1 MHSLKDWLT
10 GQWVW
15 PIILVLVVGLAAL
28 LRAPALQHLEWQ
40 LYDRGLQLAR
50 SPGADVSLALVE
62 IDARSLAG
70 QAEDLRTQLAR
81 LIHLLR
87 ADGARG
93 VGLVLPLES
102 DPGLP
107 VWFTALGQVLEE
119 SQLVAADRASV
130 NRMQRLLAD
139 GERDLDRTG
148 LLARVMADGG
158 MTYLPF
164 RFGDRLGALSDPV
177 GLPDSLMRHAIAPR
191 PGTTVSSSD
200 SAPWLTN
207 PMPTDRPIFPAPR
220 LAAAAAGV
228 GYLDAPADG
237 DGIVRGL
244 PLVIGYQGR
253 YHAALALLLASRWLE
268 GSSMALSVEP
278 GRGIYLGAR
287 FIATDAEMRVYPGR
301 MGGAMPSWRRVRLAD
316 LSPTPNGLFRG
327 RMVLVGLAP
336 ELDVQPRMA
345 TDGLRTEI
353 EWQAGLMQR
362 LASLDFY
369 TRPPWAEQGR
379 WVALAAAAL
388 LVLMLPLLP
397 GWLAMAL
404 AWGLGAGL
412 LATLG
417 YLLVFQ
423 HWWVALGT
431 PALLLILGGT
441 VVGVQRGLAHLRD
454 LAYLADDGDVR
465 PWWAEPGRRL
475 RKLLAQW
482 WRRLRGNSATSAPL
496 IAVAGAAAVPD
507 LPAAQA
513 QPILARLRAKRAE
526 GETREMTGVLPPPGP
541 IEKAAPAAPPTSKS
555 ATGGSNGAA
564 IRTLG
569 RYTIENQLGKG
580 AMGAV
585 YRGVDPRI
593 NRVVAIKTLN
603 LQQEFE
609 AEELEQVKER
619 FFHEAEVAGRLNHPH
634 IVTIYD
640 VGEDHGLGYIAME
653 LVDGHDMRRYTRK
666 EGLLP
671 INRIME
677 MAAQIAEALD
687 FAHRNGV
694 VHRDIKPSNIMLDKT
709 GRQVKVADFGIARIG
724 SSGKTRTGTVLGT
737 PPYMSPE
744 QLSGR
749 PLDGRSDLF
758 SLGVVLFELVSG
770 RRPFEGDTVAT
781 LMTRIANE
789 PHPDLMALRGGV
801 PACLRN
807 IIDKALEKDVN
818 KRYPNAGAMR
828 LALLRCIE
836 NNYTGTGF
844 GGRGA

>member
-10 GQWVW
+10 EQWFW
-15 PIILVLVVGLAAL
+15 PALLVVVVGLAAV
-28 LRAPALQHLEWQ
+28 LRAPVVQYLEWQ
-40 LYDRGLQLAR
+40 MYDRGLQWAH
-50 SPGADVSLALVE
+50 SPGGEVGVTLVE
-62 IDARSLAG
+62 IDARSLGG
-70 QAEDLRTQLAR
+70 QMEDLPTQLAR
-81 LIHLLR
+81 LIHLLN

-93 VGLVLPLES
+93 IGIVLPLET

-107 VWFTALGQVLEE
+107 AWFTALGQVLGE
-119 SQLVAADRASV
+119 SQLVVADRASV

-148 LLARVMADGG
+148 LLARIVAGSG
-158 MTYLPF
+158 ITYLPF
-164 RFGDRLGALSDPV
+164 RFGNQLGSREDSAS
-177 GLPDSLMRHAIAPR
+177 LPDALWRHAIAPR
-191 PGTTVSSSD
+191 AGTTVATTAGAD
-200 SAPWLTN
+200 WAIDPAA
-207 PMPTDRPIFPAPR
+207 RPIFPAAR
-220 LAAAAAGV
+220 LAGAAAGV
-228 GYLDAPADG
+228 GYLDAPPDRDG
-237 DGIVRGL
+237 VVRGL
-244 PLVIGYQGR
+244 PLVVGYQGR
-253 YHAALALLLASRWLE
+253 YHPALALLLANRWLE
-268 GSSMALSVEP
+268 GAPAALSVEP
-278 GRGIYLGAR
+278 GRGIYMGTR

-301 MGGAMPSWRRVRLAD
+301 MAASMAHWGRVRLAD
-316 LSPTPNGLFRG
+316 LAPTPNGSFRG

-336 ELDVQPRMA
+336 ELEVQRRMA
-345 TDGLRTEI
+345 TDGPRTEL

-362 LASLDFY
+362 LAGLDFY
-369 TRPPWAEQGR
+369 TRPPWGEQGR
-379 WVALAAAAL
+379 WAALAGAAL
-388 LVLMLPLLP
+388 MVLLLPLFP
-397 GWLAMAL
+397 VWLAMVL
-404 AWGLGAGL
+404 AWGLGSGL
-412 LATLG
+412 LATMV

-423 HWWVALGT
+423 RLWVALAT
-431 PALLLILGGT
+431 PALLLMLGGGA
-441 VVGVQRGLAHLRD
+441 VGIHRGMVRLRD

-475 RKLLAQW
+475 RQQLARGW
-482 WRRLRGNSATSAPL
+482 DRLRGNVSSAVQV
-496 IAVAGAAAVPD
+496 IEVAGAAAVPD
-507 LPAAQA
+507 RPVVEPQA
-513 QPILARLRAKRAE
+513 QPVLARLRAKRSEAE
-526 GETREMTGVLPPPGP
+526 GRDTVAVPPPRP
-541 IEKAAPAAPPTSKS
+541 KTRNEPANVPTTSP
-555 ATGGSNGAA
+555 ATAGSTGSA

-640 VGEDHGLGYIAME
+640 VGEDQGLGYIAME

-687 FAHRNGV
+687 YAHRNGV
-694 VHRDIKPSNIMLDKT
+694 VHRDIKPSNIMLDKA

-749 PLDGRSDLF
+749 PLDGRSDVF
-758 SLGVVLFELVSG
+758 SLGVVLFELVTG

-781 LMTRIANE
+781 LMTRIAND
-789 PHPDLMALRGGV
+789 PHPDIMGLRGGI

-807 IIDKALEKDVN
+807 IIDKTLEKDPN
-818 KRYPNAGAMR
+818 KRYPNAGALR

>member
-1 MHSLKDWLT
+1 MHFFRDWLT

-15 PIILVLVVGLAAL
+15 PIILVLLVGLAAVL
-28 LRAPALQHLEWQ
+28 HAPTLQHLEWQ

-50 SPGADVSLALVE
+50 SPGAEVSLAVVE
-62 IDARSLAG
+62 IDARSLGG
-70 QAEDLRTQLAR
+70 QAEDLPTQLAR
-81 LIHLLR
+81 LIHLLN

-93 VGLVLPLES
+93 IGIVLPLES

-107 VWFTALGQVLEE
+107 TWFTALGQVVGE
-119 SQLVAADRASV
+119 SQLVVADRASV
-130 NRMQRLLAD
+130 NRMQRLLAE

-148 LLARVMADGG
+148 LLVRVMASGG
-158 MTYLPF
+158 MTYLSF
-164 RFGDRLGALSDPV
+164 RFGNQLGSLSNPAD
-177 GLPDSLMRHAIAPR
+177 LPDFLWRHAIAPR
-191 PGTTVSSSD
+191 AGTTVAATVGAD
-200 SAPWLTN
+200 WMVN
-207 PMPTDRPIFPAPR
+207 PADRPIFPAPR
-220 LAAAAAGV
+220 LAGAAVGV
-228 GYLDAPADG
+228 GYLDAPPDR

-244 PLVIGYQGR
+244 PLVVGYQGR
-253 YHAALALLLASRWLE
+253 YHAALALLLANSWLE
-268 GSSMALSVEP
+268 GSSAALSVEP
-278 GRGIYLGAR
+278 GRGIYMGSR
-287 FIATDAEMRVYPGR
+287 FIATDAQMRVYPGR

-336 ELDVQPRMA
+336 ELDEQRRMA
-345 TDGLRTEI
+345 TDGPRTEL
-353 EWQAGLMQR
+353 EWQAGLTQR

-379 WVALAAAAL
+379 WVALAGAAL
-388 LVLMLPLLP
+388 MVLMLPLFP
-397 GWLAMAL
+397 GWLAMVL
-404 AWGLGAGL
+404 AWGLGTGL

-423 HWWVALGT
+423 RLWVALGT
-431 PALLLILGGT
+431 PALLLILGGG
-441 VVGVQRGLAHLRD
+441 VVGVYRGIAHLRD

-475 RKLLAQW
+475 RKQSAQW
-482 WRRLRGNSATSAPL
+482 WNRLRGNPATPARL
-496 IAVAGAAAVPD
+496 IEAAGAAGVPD
-507 LPAAQA
+507 LPAAQP
-513 QPILARLRAKRAE
+513 QPILARLRAKRTE
-526 GETREMTGVLPPPGP
+526 GETREMTGVSPLPDPRAKSDPVTQ
-541 IEKAAPAAPPTSKS
+541 TSKS
-555 ATGGSNGAA
+555 VTGGSNGSA

-687 FAHRNGV
+687 YAHRNGV
-694 VHRDIKPSNIMLDKT
+694 VHRDIKPSNIMLDKA

-749 PLDGRSDLF
+749 PLDGRSDVF

-781 LMTRIANE
+781 LMTRIAND
-789 PHPDLMALRGGV
+789 PHPDLMVLRGGV

-844 GGRGA
+844 GGRGT

>member
-50 SPGADVSLALVE
+50 SPGADVNLALVE
-62 IDARSLAG
+62 IDARSLGG
-70 QAEDLRTQLAR
+70 QAEDLQTQLAR

-87 ADGARG
+87 ADGALG

-107 VWFTALGQVLEE
+107 VWFTTLGQVLGE

-148 LLARVMADGG
+148 LLARIMADGG

-164 RFGDRLGALSDPV
+164 RFGDRLGSPYNPV
-177 GLPDSLMRHAIAPR
+177 DLPDSLMRHAIAPR
-191 PGTTVSSSD
+191 PGTTVTSSD
-200 SAPWLTN
+200 GSPWIAG
-207 PMPTDRPIFPAPR
+207 PKPTDRPIFPAPR
-220 LAAAAAGV
+220 LTAAAAGA

-237 DGIVRGL
+237 DGVVRSL

-268 GSSMALSVEP
+268 GSSTALSVEP
-278 GRGIYLGAR
+278 GRGIYLGNR

-301 MGGAMPSWRRVRLAD
+301 MAGAMPSWWRVRLAD

-336 ELDVQPRMA
+336 ELDVQRRMA

-475 RKLLAQW
+475 RQLLAQW

-513 QPILARLRAKRAE
+513 RPMLARLRANRAE
-526 GETREMTGVLPPPGP
+526 GETREMLPQPGP
-541 IEKAAPAAPPTSKS
+541 VVKAAPAVPSPRKPT
-555 ATGGSNGAA
+555 AGGSNGAA

>member
-1 MHSLKDWLT
+1 MQFFRDWLT

-15 PIILVLVVGLAAL
+15 PIILVVVVGLAAV
-28 LRAPALQHLEWQ
+28 LRAPMLQHLEWQ
-40 LYDRGLQLAR
+40 MYDRGLQLAHR
-50 SPGADVSLALVE
+50 SGVEVSLALVE
-62 IDARSLAG
+62 IDARSLGG
-70 QAEDLRTQLAR
+70 QAEDLPTQLAR
-81 LIHLLR
+81 LIHLLN

-93 VGLVLPLES
+93 IGIVLPLES

-107 VWFTALGQVLEE
+107 TWFTALGQVVGE
-119 SQLVAADRASV
+119 SQLVVADRASV
-130 NRMQRLLAD
+130 NRMQRLLSE

-148 LLARVMADGG
+148 LLVRVMASGG

-164 RFGDRLGALSDPV
+164 RFGNQLGSLSSPAD
-177 GLPDSLMRHAIAPR
+177 LPDFLWRHTIAPR
-191 PGTTVSSSD
+191 AGTTVAATAGAD
-200 SAPWLTN
+200 WVIN
-207 PMPTDRPIFPAPR
+207 PADRAVFPAPR
-220 LAAAAAGV
+220 LAGAAVGV
-228 GYLDAPADG
+228 GYLDAPPDR

-244 PLVIGYQGR
+244 PLVVGHHGR
-253 YHAALALLLASRWLE
+253 YHAALALLLANSWLE
-268 GSSMALSVEP
+268 GSPAALSVEP
-278 GRGIYLGAR
+278 GRGIYMGTR
-287 FIATDAEMRVYPGR
+287 FIATDTEMRVYPGR
-301 MGGAMPSWRRVRLAD
+301 MGDAMTNWWRVRLAD
-316 LSPTPNGLFRG
+316 LPPTPNGLFRG

-336 ELDVQPRMA
+336 ELDVQRRMA
-345 TDGLRTEI
+345 TDGPRTEL
-353 EWQAGLMQR
+353 EWQAGLTQR

-379 WVALAAAAL
+379 WVALAGAAL
-388 LVLMLPLLP
+388 MVLMLPLFP
-397 GWLAMAL
+397 GWLAMGL

-412 LATLG
+412 VATLS

-423 HWWVALGT
+423 RLWVALGT
-431 PALLLILGGT
+431 PALLLILGGG
-441 VVGVQRGLAHLRD
+441 VVGMHHGIAHLRD

-475 RKLLAQW
+475 RRQGRQW
-482 WRRLRGNSATSAPL
+482 WDRLRGNPATPARL
-496 IAVAGAAAVPD
+496 IEAAGAAGIPD

-513 QPILARLRAKRAE
+513 QPQPILARLRAKRAE
-526 GETREMTGVLPPPGP
+526 GETREMTGVSPSPHPTVKSDPGTQ
-541 IEKAAPAAPPTSKS
+541 TSKS
-555 ATGGSNGAA
+555 VTGGSNGSA

-640 VGEDHGLGYIAME
+640 VGEDRGLGYIAME

-687 FAHRNGV
+687 YAHRNGV
-694 VHRDIKPSNIMLDKT
+694 VHRDIKPSNIMLDKA

-770 RRPFEGDTVAT
+770 RRPFEGDTVAI
-781 LMTRIANE
+781 LMTRIAND
-789 PHPDLMALRGGV
+789 PHPDLMVLRGGV

-844 GGRGA
+844 GGRGT